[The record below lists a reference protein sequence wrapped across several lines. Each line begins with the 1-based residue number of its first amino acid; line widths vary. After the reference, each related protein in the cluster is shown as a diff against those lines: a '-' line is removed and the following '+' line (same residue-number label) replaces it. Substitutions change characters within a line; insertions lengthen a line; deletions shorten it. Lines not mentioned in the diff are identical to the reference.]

1 MINATVVLPNA
12 GQDDHEAET
21 AAGAAAPALTSQN
34 VPLVLRSAASGG
46 MHVSST
52 SSLASFDP
60 DLMSTLCVHDD
71 ETQRPPPQQ
80 QQQAHASNNTNET
93 ITVATEPCDE
103 NNNNQDKQVSGNST
117 HTYIHTLVLA
127 V

>member
-34 VPLVLRSAASGG
+34 VPLVL
-46 MHVSST
+46 SST
-52 SSLASFDP
+52 SPLASFDP
-60 DLMSTLCVHDD
+60 DLMSTLGVHDD
-71 ETQRPPPQQ
+71 ETQPPPPHQQ
-80 QQQAHASNNTNET
+80 QQQAHACNNTNET